1 MEPQAQKTR
10 SNVHIMRIVGIFVM
24 RLRPAV
30 LKVFCS
36 CILQVVCGFS
46 AVGQGAGTVSGDDS
60 QFNVPGVKK
69 FHHGGIRDIEAI
81 GYRNVGCNRGFGNWY
96 SLEQQI
102 KMGKDYAD
110 EVDTMSKL
118 ITDPIVT
125 EYVNRLGQELVRNSD
140 ARVPFTFKIIDSD
153 NVNAFALPGGFF
165 YVDSGLIL
173 TADSEAELAGV
184 MAHEIAHVAACHA
197 VRSRTRGQLMDFA
210 SLPLMMVGGPFAFAA
225 HEALSVGS
233 PMMFMKFSR
242 QFESEADFLAVQYTY
257 KAGYDPQA
265 LTAFFERISGLEKP
279 KQNFVAKAFRNHP
292 QTRDRIKKAQQEINS
307 LLPPR
312 PEYKVDTSEFEEI
325 KMRLSQA
332 ETRLGVDEHGNVVP
346 TLKRGPSSVP
356 SDAN

>member
-1 MEPQAQKTR
+1 
-10 SNVHIMRIVGIFVM
+10 MRVTGIF
-24 RLRPAV
+24 LIRPHSTL
-30 LKVFCS
+30 LKVFFS
-36 CILQVVCGFS
+36 FMFQIVCWFS
-46 AVGQGAGTVSGDDS
+46 AAGQGASTIPIDVSQS
-60 QFNVPGVKK
+60 SVPRVKK
-69 FHHGGIRDIEAI
+69 IHPGGIRDIEAI
-81 GYRNVGCNRGFGNWY
+81 GYRNIGCNRGFGNWY
-96 SLEQQI
+96 SLERQI

-110 EVDTMSKL
+110 EVEAMSKL

-125 EYVNRLGQELVRNSD
+125 DYVNQLGQELVRNSD
-140 ARVPFTFKIIDSD
+140 SRVPFTFKVIDSD

-173 TADSEAELAGV
+173 AADSEAELAGV

-233 PMMFMKFSR
+233 PLMFMKFSR
-242 QFESEADFLAVQYTY
+242 QFESEADFLAVQYIY

-265 LTAFFERISGLEKP
+265 LTAFFERISSSDRP
-279 KQNFVAKAFRNHP
+279 KQNFMAKAIRSHP
-292 QTRDRIKKAQQEINS
+292 QTRDRIRKAQQEING

-312 PEYKVDTSEFEEI
+312 SEYKVDTSEFQEI

-332 ETRLGVDEHGNVVP
+332 EQRLGVDEHGNVVP
-346 TLKRGPSSVP
+346 TLKRRPSSVP
-356 SDAN
+356 SDAD

>member
-1 MEPQAQKTR
+1 
-10 SNVHIMRIVGIFVM
+10 MRMTGVFVM
-24 RLRPAV
+24 WLRPKV
-30 LKVFCS
+30 LKVFSS
-36 CILQVVCGFS
+36 CVFQVLYGLSV
-46 AVGQGAGTVSGDDS
+46 VGQDASISPIDAS
-60 QFNVPGVKK
+60 QFNVPGTKER
-69 FHHGGIRDIEAI
+69 HRGGIRDIEAI
-81 GYRNVGCNRGFGNWY
+81 GYRNIGCKRGFGNWY

-110 EVDTMSKL
+110 EVEATSKL

-125 EYVNRLGQELVRNSD
+125 EYVNQLGQQLVRNSD
-140 ARVPFTFKIIDSD
+140 ARVPFRFKIIDSD

-173 TADSEAELAGV
+173 TADSESELAGV

-225 HEALSVGS
+225 HEALSLGS
-233 PMMFMKFSR
+233 PMMFMRFSR
-242 QFESEADFLAVQYTY
+242 QFESEADFLAVQYIY

-265 LTAFFERISGLEKP
+265 LTAFFERITSMENP
-279 KQNFVAKAFRNHP
+279 KQHFLEKAFRSHP
-292 QTRDRIKKAQQEINS
+292 QTRARIKKAQQEINS

-332 ETRLGVDEHGNVVP
+332 EHRLGADKNRNRVP
-346 TLKRGPSSVP
+346 TLKRGPSSGP
-356 SDAN
+356 GDLN